1 MDSLLNIQNNIIE
14 PKKDKN
20 KETQLNSL
28 NDTLFSTDSEKSNK
42 SIDSIKKKDTENEAV
57 VLRNI
62 HKTYLVGI
70 EGIPSLRGISLKIAK
85 GEFLII
91 NGLSGS
97 GKSTMLNIIGTID
110 LPSRGDIKIFNKLI
124 KSNTPD
130 DELSKIRLEKVSFV
144 FQSFNLFP
152 NLSALE
158 NVEMPMKIKG
168 TLSNTEI
175 RERAKNLLSKV
186 GLTHRLNHYPN
197 QLSGGEQQR
206 VTIARALTNNP
217 EILLLDEPTGDLDT
231 KNSDL
236 VMNILLD
243 LNSKEGITLIMV
255 THDVGLKNFG
265 HRIVKVVDGKI
276 NNEYLV
282 NEDERNDCIQ
292 KLYERLQNQSGLR
305 EGVKSLSNQEDSH
318 TVYRKITDYQ
328 IKKHSLLIEDKID
341 GN

>member
-1 MDSLLNIQNNIIE
+1 M
-14 PKKDKN
+14 
-20 KETQLNSL
+20 
-28 NDTLFSTDSEKSNK
+28 
-42 SIDSIKKKDTENEAV
+42 
-57 VLRNI
+57 
-62 HKTYLVGI
+62 
-70 EGIPSLRGISLKIAK
+70 
-85 GEFLII
+85 
-91 NGLSGS
+91 
-97 GKSTMLNIIGTID
+97 
-110 LPSRGDIKIFNKLI
+110 
-124 KSNTPD
+124 
-130 DELSKIRLEKVSFV
+130 
-144 FQSFNLFP
+144 
-152 NLSALE
+152 
-158 NVEMPMKIKG
+158 
-168 TLSNTEI
+168 
-175 RERAKNLLSKV
+175 
-186 GLTHRLNHYPN
+186 
-197 QLSGGEQQR
+197 
-206 VTIARALTNNP
+206 TIARALTNNP